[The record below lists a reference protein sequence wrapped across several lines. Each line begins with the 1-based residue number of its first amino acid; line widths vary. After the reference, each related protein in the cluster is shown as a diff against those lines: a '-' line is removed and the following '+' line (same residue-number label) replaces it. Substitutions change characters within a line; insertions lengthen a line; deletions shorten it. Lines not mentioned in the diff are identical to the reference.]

1 MTGIKTLGTFGVGQI
16 ETTYQH
22 LVSLLGEPIKL
33 DTRDDFKSDVIW
45 KMYVP
50 NTNKAVVSTIYNYKT
65 GKNYLGD
72 EGKEPEAITLWHVG
86 GNHKELSLK
95 YVKEKLG
102 VQ

>member
-1 MTGIKTLGTFGVGQI
+1 MGIKTFGTFGVGNI

-22 LVSLLGEPIKL
+22 LVSLLGEPTKL

-50 NTNKAVVSTIYNYKT
+50 GTGRSIVATIYNYKS

-72 EGKEPEAITLWHVG
+72 EGKEPEAITYWNVG

-102 VQ
+102 LE